1 MAELQLSIPMVVMAA
16 LPIVV
21 VLAAMVWLRWSG
33 TKAGLAGAAV
43 AGAIGVVLLG
53 ATPAVL
59 AVAGWKAVV
68 LSLDL
73 LYIVWAALLLYN
85 IAEEAGA
92 IRSIGVGVANLT
104 EDHVMQLLILGFAF
118 SSFLQGVAGFGV
130 PVAVVAPVLV
140 GLGFPPI
147 QAAVVP
153 LVGHAW
159 SVTMGT
165 LSSSFQAL
173 VTVTGYSGRV
183 LGPWCA
189 GFLGVAC
196 VLSGFAVAHIHA
208 GLRPIR
214 RCFGAILVLSLSM
227 AAVQFGLA
235 YFEYYMLA
243 GFGAGM
249 AGLGLSLVGARF
261 AQAIPR
267 SYGGLLPTWP
277 APGGRRTPH
286 RAVALRPGAGG
297 MGFHLGFAAYY
308 AVIAVVIAATLI
320 PGAPAVLDILHLGI
334 PFPRTVTSLGF
345 VTHGSTHSISVL
357 QHAGTYLVVSAF
369 VAWAIYRA
377 TGHLK
382 SGGWGLV
389 VRLTVKQAIPTT
401 LAVLLMVIMAMI
413 MSYTGMTRLLAHGLI
428 AVAGRAFPI
437 FSPFIGLLG
446 CFVTGSNTNANVLFG
461 ALQRDVAILLR
472 GSPAITAA
480 LQTTGASLG
489 SMIAPAKVLI
499 ACATAGLQGREGEVM
514 RVALKYCLPMTLLMG
529 LLGWLANLM
538 Q

>member
-1 MAELQLSIPMVVMAA
+1 MAEMQSSLPMVLAAA
-16 LPIVV
+16 LPVVV
-21 VLAAMVWLRWSG
+21 VLVAMVWLRWSG
-33 TKAGLAGAAV
+33 TKAGFAGVVAA
-43 AGAIGVVLLG
+43 AAIGIVLLG
-53 ATPAVL
+53 ATPTVL

-68 LSLDL
+68 LAFDV

-92 IRSIGVGVANLT
+92 IRSVGVGVANLT

-173 VTVTGYSGRV
+173 VTVTGYPGRM

-189 GFLGVAC
+189 AFLGVAC
-196 VLSGFAVAHIHA
+196 VCTGFAVAHIHA
-208 GLRPIR
+208 GLGPIR

-227 AAVQFGLA
+227 ALVQLGLVYWE
-235 YFEYYMLA
+235 YFMLA
-243 GFGAGM
+243 GFAAGM
-249 AGLGLSLVGARF
+249 VGLGLSLVGARL
-261 AQAIPR
+261 AQALPK
-267 SYGGLLPTWP
+267 SYGGLLPKWP
-277 APGGRRTPH
+277 ARDGRRTPH
-286 RAVALRPGAGG
+286 RPVAPPSRVGG

-308 AVIAVVIAATLI
+308 AVIVIVIVATLT
-320 PGAPAVLDILHLGI
+320 PGVPAALDVLRFSV
-334 PFPRTVTSLGF
+334 PFPRTVTNLGF
-345 VTHGSTHSISVL
+345 VTHGSAQSISIL
-357 QHAGTYLVVSAF
+357 QHAGTYLVVSAL
-369 VAWAIYRA
+369 VAWGIYRA

-389 VRLTVKQAIPTT
+389 ARRTVTQAMPTT
-401 LAVLLMVIMAMI
+401 LAVVLMVVMAMI
-413 MSYTGMTRLLAHGLI
+413 MSYTGMTRLLAHGVI

-437 FSPFIGLLG
+437 ISPFVGLLG
-446 CFVTGSNTNANVLFG
+446 CFVTGSNTNANFLFG
-461 ALQRDVAILLR
+461 ALQRDAAILLR

-489 SMIAPAKVLI
+489 SMIAPAKVLVV
-499 ACATAGLQGREGEVM
+499 CATAGLQGREGEVM
-514 RVALKYCLPMTLLMG
+514 RVALKYCLPMTLLTG
-529 LLGWLANLM
+529 LLGWIAILM

>member
-1 MAELQLSIPMVVMAA
+1 MAGFAGVIAA
-16 LPIVV
+16 
-21 VLAAMVWLRWSG
+21 AAM
-33 TKAGLAGAAV
+33 
-43 AGAIGVVLLG
+43 GVLLLG
-53 ATPAVL
+53 ATPMVL
-59 AVAGWKAVV
+59 AVAGLKAMV
-68 LSLDL
+68 LAFDV

-130 PVAVVAPVLV
+130 PVAVVAPVLA

-183 LGPWCA
+183 LGPWAA

-196 VLSGFAVAHIHA
+196 VLSGFVVAHVHA

-214 RCFGAILVLSLSM
+214 RCFGAILVLGLSM
-227 AAVQFGLA
+227 ATVQFGLA
-235 YFEYYMLA
+235 YFEYYLLA

-249 AGLGLSLVGARF
+249 VGLGLSLFGARL
-261 AQAIPR
+261 AQAVPGG
-267 SYGGLLPTWP
+267 YGGLLPTWP
-277 APGGRRTPH
+277 AEGDRQPPH
-286 RAVALRPGAGG
+286 RPVGRPSRSGG

-308 AVIAVVIAATLI
+308 AVIVIVVAATLI
-320 PGAPAVLDILHLGI
+320 PGAPAALDVLRLRI
-334 PFPRTVTSLGF
+334 PFPRTVTGLGF

-357 QHAGTYLVVSAF
+357 QHAGTYLVASAF

-377 TGHLK
+377 TGHLR
-382 SGGWGLV
+382 SGGWKLV
-389 VRLTVKQAIPTT
+389 VRLTIKQAIPTT
-401 LAVLLMVIMAMI
+401 LAVLLMVVMAMI
-413 MSYTGMTRLLAHGLI
+413 MSYTGMTRLLAQGVI
-428 AVAGRAFPI
+428 TVAGRAFPI

-461 ALQRDVAILLR
+461 ALQRDVAVLLR
-472 GSPAITAA
+472 QSPAIAAA

-489 SMIAPAKVLI
+489 SMVAPAKVLV

-514 RVALKYCLPMTLLMG
+514 RVALKYCLPMTLLVG